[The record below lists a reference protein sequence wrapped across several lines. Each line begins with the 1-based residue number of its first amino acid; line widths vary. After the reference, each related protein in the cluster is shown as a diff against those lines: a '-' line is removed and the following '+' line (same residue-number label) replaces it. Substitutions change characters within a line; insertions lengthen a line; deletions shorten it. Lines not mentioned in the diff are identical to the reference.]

1 MKQYAVITFEGNI
14 PEIDVLESLIPQY
27 KKHYKLDHTSF
38 VVDGEELRFSATLT
52 SKVYK
57 GSHVDISVIKP
68 GIGLLAQ
75 NTAKEDL
82 TISSSAPKNA
92 EGTARVVLYANG
104 LEIYGEKIVVAY
116 APADFPDL

>member
-38 VVDGEELRFSATLT
+38 VVDREEVRFSATLT
-52 SKVYK
+52 SKVFK

-68 GIGLLAQ
+68 GIGLLNQ
-75 NTAKEDL
+75 NTPKEDL
-82 TISSSAPKNA
+82 TISSAAPKNQ
-92 EGTARVVLYANG
+92 EEPARVVLYANG

>member
-1 MKQYAVITFEGNI
+1 MKQYAVITFEGYI
-14 PEIDVLESLIPQY
+14 PEIDILESLIPQY

-38 VVDGEELRFSATLT
+38 VVDREEVRLSATLT
-52 SKVYK
+52 SKVFK

-75 NTAKEDL
+75 NTPKEDL
-82 TISSSAPKNA
+82 TISSAAPKNQ
-92 EGTARVVLYANG
+92 EEPARVVLYANG
-104 LEIYGEKIVVAY
+104 MEIYGEKVVVTY